1 MQSLLG
7 TADSEKDVLLALSQ
21 RSLSLLR
28 VSGIRTDGRQAGWAS
43 CGFPVPLSDVHL
55 TSVPF
60 VVGRRVILSS

>member
-28 VSGIRTDGRQAGWAS
+28 VSEIRTDRRQAGWVS
-43 CGFPVPLSDVHL
+43 CGFPAPISNVHL